1 MPLEASELSR
11 AGRGYMSATSQEI
24 PNRGQRRLRLKTS
37 EGHGRGMTVQV
48 APVRKPLLSTDRLND
63 AGNDVMLRKYK
74 PYIKNVKTGE
84 VTDIKRVGRA
94 YTVDMW
100 VWVPKGPGGPRQP

>member
-1 MPLEASELSR
+1 MLTEVPLEATELSR

-24 PNRGQRRLRLKTS
+24 SNRGKRRLRMKTS

-63 AGNDVMLRKYK
+63 AGNDVMLRMYK
-74 PYIKNVKTGE
+74 PYIKHIKTGE
-84 VTDIKRVGRA
+84 VTDIKRVCS
-94 YTVDMW
+94 
-100 VWVPKGPGGPRQP
+100 